1 MKKIILFLTTILII
15 ASCSSSD
22 KPKSTASLQSTVKVS
37 DDVLLQRLNDTI
49 IITRGSYKECVQS
62 INITP
67 DTLNHKTDNCVISCK
82 TKGTGSCVFCDS
94 EFSVEFHNTYGVHVG
109 TVQWH
114 ETNSQNWKLHKAQG
128 YNGYVV
134 TCKNIDEALRDDRF
148 EIKIDPDYTYLKN
161 IKNK

>member
-148 EIKIDPDYTYLKN
+148 EITIDPDYT
-161 IKNK
+161 IINKIN